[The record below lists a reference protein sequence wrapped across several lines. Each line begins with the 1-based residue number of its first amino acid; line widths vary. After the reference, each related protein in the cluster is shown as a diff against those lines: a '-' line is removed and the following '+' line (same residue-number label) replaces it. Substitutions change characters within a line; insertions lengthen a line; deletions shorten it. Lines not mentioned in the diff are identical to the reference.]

1 MNAVTRRNDMYLE
14 ELKEMLEQRCGVTV
28 SESTIWRT
36 LNRVGFRMK
45 EVHNCSV
52 FAFRHHSSMKDNEAC
67 CGA

>member
-45 EVHNCSV
+45 EDTIVPYLRSV
-52 FAFRHHSSMKDNEAC
+52 ITHQ
-67 CGA
+67 